1 MPVGEHGSGITFP
14 LRAMNHQIKSHLLAV
29 QDKCAHAKRS
39 RRHELTRACGRL
51 GQAFALLDERAE
63 ETDVRER
70 ICSSRLVLMGAWLSC
85 HSKASVCLRLQ
96 SCVGGCAPRSKRTQT
111 CAVDARRWNTRC
123 RTLQRPPGMKCES
136 HLACMQLN
144 MTLERLDRVQFEF
157 MPANSSLAHTVSR
170 EVAADSE
177 WPLPQ
182 RSSDSWLLRR
192 SADGT
197 AASNAN
203 GAEVRVAGNP
213 STIRDWESEAHASAA
228 AGGREAAAKRDR
240 PQTRAALPARTLE
253 VV

>member
-1 MPVGEHGSGITFP
+1 MYASVYVPLAWCLWVHGCCATAKLLFVSGC
-14 LRAMNHQIKSHLLAV
+14 RAASAAALH
-29 QDKCAHAKRS
+29 
-39 RRHELTRACGRL
+39 GR
-51 GQAFALLDERAE
+51 
-63 ETDVRER
+63 RER
-70 ICSSRLVLMGAWLSC
+70 KLAPSMRGAGTRG
-85 HSKASVCLRLQ
+85 A
-96 SCVGGCAPRSKRTQT
+96 
-111 CAVDARRWNTRC
+111 ARFN
-123 RTLQRPPGMKCES
+123 LPPGMKCES
-136 HLACMQLN
+136 HLTCMQLN
-144 MTLERLDRVQFEF
+144 MTLERLDRVQSEF

-170 EVAADSE
+170 EVAVDSE

-213 STIRDWESEAHASAA
+213 STNRDWEPEAHASAA